1 MRNVAVGRIGQ
12 SFAFGAAVT
21 GFPGALF
28 WGVVYNRGT
37 GGKKHAV
44 TGGFRQ

>member
-1 MRNVAVGRIGQ
+1 MRNVAVGRVGQ

-21 GFPGALF
+21 GFPYGALL
-28 WGVVYNRGT
+28 GVVYNRGT